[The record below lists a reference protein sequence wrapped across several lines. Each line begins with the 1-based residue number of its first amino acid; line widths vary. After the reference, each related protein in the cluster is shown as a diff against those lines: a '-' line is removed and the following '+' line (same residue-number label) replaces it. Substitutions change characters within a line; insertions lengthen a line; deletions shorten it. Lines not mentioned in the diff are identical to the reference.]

1 MYNVKKKNL
10 KTSTL
15 FYFFNLV
22 NYFRPEKEIKL
33 KEIKRNSDKHP
44 CPVV

>member
-1 MYNVKKKNL
+1 MYNVKKK
-10 KTSTL
+10 KTSKYQPCL

-22 NYFRPEKEIKL
+22 NYFRTEKEIKL

-44 CPVV
+44 